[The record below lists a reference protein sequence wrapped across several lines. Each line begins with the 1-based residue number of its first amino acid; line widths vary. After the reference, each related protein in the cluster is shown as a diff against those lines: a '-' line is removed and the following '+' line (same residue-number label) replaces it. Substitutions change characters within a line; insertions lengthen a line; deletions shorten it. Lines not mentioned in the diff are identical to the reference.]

1 MATRSFIALK
11 HSDDTFSGVYCHWD
25 GYPEHNG
32 KVLRDEYTDRN
43 KIVDLLDGGDISSLK
58 TDHDWDRNPMPAGVL
73 YYADRGEQHDVQ
85 HFQSVVDLE
94 DTARGMGCEY
104 LYVYDESKWICED
117 LNKTD
122 FIPLA
127 TVA

>member
-11 HSDDTFSGVYCHWD
+11 HLDDTFSGVYCHWD
-25 GYPEHNG
+25 GYPEYNG
-32 KVLRDEYTDRN
+32 KILRDDYTDRN

-58 TDHDWDRNPMPAGVL
+58 TDHDWDRNPMPTGVL
-73 YYADRGEQHDVQ
+73 YYADRGDDAAVQ

-94 DTARGMGCEY
+94 DTARGMGCDY

-117 LNKTD
+117 LSNSD